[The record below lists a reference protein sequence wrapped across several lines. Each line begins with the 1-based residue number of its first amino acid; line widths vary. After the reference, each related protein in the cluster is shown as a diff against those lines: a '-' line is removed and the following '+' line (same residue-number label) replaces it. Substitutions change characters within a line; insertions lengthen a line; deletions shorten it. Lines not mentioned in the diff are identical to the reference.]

1 MGRMIDGPLTSWPKM
16 SGGAV
21 RVRTFRSGDEGA
33 VRALRGELD
42 RVHAG
47 LMPDYFR
54 IPAESTV
61 PARDPDSEILVAD
74 GAQGIGG
81 FVMVRSV
88 ETPRD
93 PTMTP
98 RRRAHVEM
106 MVVGKGA
113 RRRGVAT
120 MLMDAAHRW
129 AAERGCSEVVLTVW
143 SDNRAAEALYQ
154 SLGYEPIA
162 RVLRRST
169 AGR

>member
-1 MGRMIDGPLTSWPKM
+1 MR
-16 SGGAV
+16 SGEV
-21 RVRTFRSGDEGA
+21 RVREFRSGDEGA
-33 VRALRGELD
+33 IRALRGELD

-74 GAQGIGG
+74 GAEGICG

-88 ETPRD
+88 DTPRD

-106 MVVGKGA
+106 VVVGKGT
-113 RRRGVAT
+113 RRRGVGST
-120 MLMDAAHRW
+120 LMDAAQRW

-143 SDNRAAEALYQ
+143 SDNRAAEALYRA
-154 SLGYEPIA
+154 LGYEPIA

-169 AGR
+169 AAR